1 MKSMISDSLDEPA
14 APKAMGLM
22 RNDHSCCHGSNSEPR
37 PGHLGPLGRLGL
49 TSPWEV
55 GVGGPKKLLHVVRDE
70 AEAEDAHAGARAAL
84 RGRG

>member
-1 MKSMISDSLDEPA
+1 MFRA
-14 APKAMGLM
+14 TGG
-22 RNDHSCCHGSNSEPR
+22 GSES
-37 PGHLGPLGRLGL
+37 

-70 AEAEDAHAGARAAL
+70 AEAEDARAGARAAL